1 MGASS
6 RWFAAAALLLL
17 TAGCA
22 AGGDEPAGQVATPKP
37 IPAPATSTPPPT
49 AGSAAPETTGSA
61 PPEAQPNAEA
71 QPSAEAQ
78 PKAEA
83 DGACGAVTAA
93 SGLRLQVLPDSTVP
107 CAEATDLVRRFQE
120 QLAGKQPAGSN
131 QPASATVDGWLC
143 VSGPPAAQG
152 GTTCSKLDKTVF
164 AGVASE

>member
-22 AGGDEPAGQVATPKP
+22 AGGDEPTSQVATPKP
-37 IPAPATSTPPPT
+37 IPAPATSTPAST
-49 AGSAAPETTGSA
+49 AGSAAPETTGSTA
-61 PPEAQPNAEA
+61 PPASRADAQPN
-71 QPSAEAQ
+71 SA
-78 PKAEA
+78 A

-152 GTTCSKLDKTVF
+152 GTTCSKQDKTVF